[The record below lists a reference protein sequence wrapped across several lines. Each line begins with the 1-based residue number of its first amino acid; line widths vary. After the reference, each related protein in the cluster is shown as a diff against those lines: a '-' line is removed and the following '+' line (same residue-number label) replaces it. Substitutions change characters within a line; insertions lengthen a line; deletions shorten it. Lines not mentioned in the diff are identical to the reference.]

1 LKKIHGGEFLTIP
14 PERRVEGAALF
25 PVADACAE
33 RGGEAGA
40 QSGVLDDDPGE
51 LRMALEKPGP
61 AGDGGVLVGGA
72 ALYLVKKGSSPAQQA
87 ASFEFTKWLNS
98 PEIQADW
105 SASTG
110 YVPTR
115 MSATKQPILANKW
128 AQSTNY
134 KVAYDQ
140 LVNGPN
146 NAATSGPV
154 IGAYQ
159 AVRDAI
165 LIAQQKMFTQN
176 LAPAKALAE
185 AKRGADAAILE
196 YNQRVGG

>member
-1 LKKIHGGEFLTIP
+1 
-14 PERRVEGAALF
+14 
-25 PVADACAE
+25 
-33 RGGEAGA
+33 
-40 QSGVLDDDPGE
+40 
-51 LRMALEKPGP
+51 
-61 AGDGGVLVGGA
+61 
-72 ALYLVKKGSSPAQQA
+72 
-87 ASFEFTKWLNS
+87 
-98 PEIQADW
+98 
-105 SASTG
+105 
-110 YVPTR
+110 
-115 MSATKQPILANKW
+115 MSATKQPILADKW
-128 AQSTNY
+128 AQSPNY